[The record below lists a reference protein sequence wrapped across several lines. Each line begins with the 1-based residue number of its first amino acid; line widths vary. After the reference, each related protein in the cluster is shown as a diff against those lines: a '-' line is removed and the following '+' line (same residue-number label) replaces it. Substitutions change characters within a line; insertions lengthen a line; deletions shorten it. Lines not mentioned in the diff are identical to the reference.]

1 MHSGNV
7 VSNKPVKVKLLNGF
21 LDAKRMEIS
30 DNGNVIHFDGGVS
43 MVLHPDQDADK
54 AKTQ

>member
-1 MHSGNV
+1 
-7 VSNKPVKVKLLNGF
+7 VKLLNGF
-21 LDAKRMEIS
+21 LNAKRMTITE
-30 DNGNVIHFDGGVS
+30 NGDVIHFGGGVS

>member
-1 MHSGNV
+1 
-7 VSNKPVKVKLLNGF
+7 
-21 LDAKRMEIS
+21 MEIS

-43 MVLHPDQDADK
+43 MTLHPDQDPDK